1 MKEDQELIILL
12 KLIKKLIIIKMI
24 RAFFLLA
31 SATLLVSAADKP
43 LPKPKPAPKIID
55 KSEISTFDKGDN

>member
-1 MKEDQELIILL
+1 
-12 KLIKKLIIIKMI
+12 MI

-31 SATLLVSAADKP
+31 SITLLVSAADKP

-55 KSEISTFDKGDN
+55 KSEIFTFDKGDN